1 MRLIFMNKSICL
13 CYFIH
18 LIRYFVVI
26 MMSKDEFCLMYNE
39 NAPCRTSREMTGRK
53 LHLTT
58 LTLTLLD
65 FDNLDL

>member
-26 MMSKDEFCLMYNE
+26 MMSKDKFCLMYNK
-39 NAPCRTSREMTGRK
+39 NSYRV
-53 LHLTT
+53 L
-58 LTLTLLD
+58 
-65 FDNLDL
+65 